1 MKNTFAGPASNA
13 ESNSWVR
20 ALQRLYARNPSIV
33 IAPAMFTTF
42 LVVWE
47 VYVDTSGISDL
58 VLPPPTKIALALR
71 DGIASG
77 LLPRHLLVT
86 FTEVLLGFGGALIA
100 ALVLGTLISQFLL
113 IEAALFPFVVALQTI
128 PKIALA
134 PLLLIWVGFG
144 LEGKILIAAL
154 SAFFPLVVS
163 TIVGLRA
170 APPEKIDL
178 LRAMG
183 ASRYKIF
190 RLVQFPEALPFLFA
204 GISIAVVMAVLGAI
218 VGEFIGAKAGLG
230 QLLMQMNY
238 NLDIAAMFSVLLVLV
253 AMGLVLNFTVQW
265 LRDRLIFWKKP
276 SVIIR

>member
-1 MKNTFAGPASNA
+1 MATLIVEPVSDIEP
-13 ESNSWVR
+13 ESPR
-20 ALQRLYARNPSIV
+20 GALQRLYRRNPSLL
-33 IAPAMFTTF
+33 IAPVMFAAF
-42 LVVWE
+42 LLAWE
-47 VYVDTSGISDL
+47 VYVDASGISDL
-58 VLPPPTKIALALR
+58 VLPPPSKIAVALR
-71 DGIASG
+71 DGIVSG
-77 LLPRHLLVT
+77 LLVRHFIVT
-86 FTEVLLGFGGALIA
+86 FTEVLFGFVSAFIA
-100 ALVLGTLISQFLL
+100 ALVLGTMISQFRL

-144 LEGKILIAAL
+144 IESKILIAAI
-154 SAFFPLVVS
+154 SAFFPLIVS

-170 APPEKIDL
+170 AAPEKVDL

-204 GISIAVVMAVLGAI
+204 GISIAIVMAVLGAI

-238 NLDIAAMFSVLLVLV
+238 NLDIAAMFSVLIVLV
-253 AMGLVLNFTVQW
+253 AMGLALNFTVQW